1 MFYIHCI
8 VPLSKIIQVK
18 ESITDFLKISEFRD
32 NIIKLIEAKFELTKL
47 GFQEKIEGIAVK
59 AVYMLLTFILSIMLL
74 IFLSIL
80 IAIGLNIWM
89 DSAWL
94 GFLVIFILYA
104 ILLGV
109 FIGAKDK
116 IQVNLKQ
123 QIQEIV
129 DEHINNE
136 AKI

>member
-59 AVYMLLTFILSIMLL
+59 AIYMLLTFILSIMLL

-89 DSAWL
+89 NSAWL
-94 GFLVIFILYA
+94 GFLIIFILYT

-116 IQVNLKQ
+116 IQVTLKQ
-123 QIQEIV
+123 QIQKIV

>member
-1 MFYIHCI
+1 M
-8 VPLSKIIQVK
+8 V
-18 ESITDFLKISEFRD
+18 
-32 NIIKLIEAKFELTKL
+32 
-47 GFQEKIEGIAVK
+47 
-59 AVYMLLTFILSIMLL
+59 L

-89 DSAWL
+89 NSAWL
-94 GFLVIFILYA
+94 GFLIIFILYT

-116 IQVNLKQ
+116 IQVTLKQ
-123 QIQEIV
+123 QIQKIV

>member
-59 AVYMLLTFILSIMLL
+59 AIYMLLTFILSIMLL

-94 GFLVIFILYA
+94 GFLIIFILYT
-104 ILLGV
+104 ILLCV

-116 IQVNLKQ
+116 IQVTLKQ
-123 QIQEIV
+123 QIQKIV

>member
-59 AVYMLLTFILSIMLL
+59 SIYMLLTFILCIMVL

-89 DSAWL
+89 NSAWL
-94 GFLVIFILYA
+94 GFLIIFILYT
-104 ILLGV
+104 ILLCV

-116 IQVNLKQ
+116 IQVTLKQ
-123 QIQEIV
+123 QIQKIV
-129 DEHINNE
+129 DEHINN
-136 AKI
+136 

>member
-59 AVYMLLTFILSIMLL
+59 AIYMLLTFILCITVL

-80 IAIGLNIWM
+80 LAIGLNIWM
-89 DSAWL
+89 NSAWL
-94 GFLVIFILYA
+94 GFLIIFILYT

-116 IQVNLKQ
+116 IQVTLKQ

>member
-59 AVYMLLTFILSIMLL
+59 SIYMLLTLFYVLWYLS
-74 IFLSIL
+74 F
-80 IAIGLNIWM
+80 
-89 DSAWL
+89 
-94 GFLVIFILYA
+94 
-104 ILLGV
+104 
-109 FIGAKDK
+109 
-116 IQVNLKQ
+116 
-123 QIQEIV
+123 
-129 DEHINNE
+129 
-136 AKI
+136 